1 MQMPKKITI
10 HVPPRARDAIKKLR
24 KHSSPNQPGRTGPT
38 FSSLVIQAII
48 EFAKKF

>member
-10 HVPPRARDAIKKLR
+10 HVPPRAYQAIQKLR
-24 KHSSPNQPGRTGPT
+24 KNSAPNQPGRTGRT
-38 FSSLVIQAII
+38 FSSLVIDAII